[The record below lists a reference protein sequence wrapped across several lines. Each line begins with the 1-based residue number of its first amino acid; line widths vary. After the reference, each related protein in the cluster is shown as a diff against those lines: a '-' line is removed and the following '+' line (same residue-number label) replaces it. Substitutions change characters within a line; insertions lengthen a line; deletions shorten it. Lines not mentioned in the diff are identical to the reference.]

1 MLKSF
6 TVEGLYGLYSYQLTF
21 KKGVFIITGPNGFG
35 KTTIL
40 RCINDIY
47 NGEFWRFF
55 FLKFKSITVR
65 FDDEGTIELHR
76 YVMNK
81 AVLFGDPL
89 QEVTIKVLY
98 HGKEIEEKAEEAF
111 DVTIQYISRLVRYQT
126 RRDPANIEEYL
137 DSYYDIMEDEVLQK
151 AMPKLLTYLH
161 NQHCTF
167 VGSQRLVYGK
177 LDSRGNQIGIAY
189 TIDDINEQIKRT
201 YLRARNDFSKKAQ
214 SIDGTFIERLSK
226 AIEKKISLDQEVS
239 ASELQNQIQ
248 KYRRYHLI
256 EEMNV
261 EVQLPVEYNLVK
273 NLYLNDIKSKLQS
286 LEKYYNV
293 LSAFDSFVTGQG
305 LSYKRIELNES
316 GINVL
321 SDTGDS
327 VPLFKLSSGEQNLMI
342 LAYNL
347 IFETSN
353 KDVLLVDEP
362 ENSLHM
368 AWLENLLEDYIKI
381 AKISGAQVIIATHS
395 PTFIGSRENLVFDL
409 FDNNKV

>member
-1 MLKSF
+1 MLKTF
-6 TVEGLYGLYSYQLTF
+6 TVKGLYGLFSYQLTF
-21 KKGVFIITGPNGFG
+21 KKGVCIITGPNGFG

-55 FLKFKSITVR
+55 FLKFSTITVR
-65 FDDEGTIELHR
+65 FDDENTIELHR

-89 QEVTIKVLY
+89 QEVTIKVSY
-98 HGKEIEEKAEEAF
+98 HGKDAEEAF
-111 DVTIQYISRLVRYQT
+111 DVTTQYISRLVRYQT
-126 RRDPANIEEYL
+126 RRDPSNVEEHL
-137 DSYYDIMEDEVLQK
+137 DAFYDLMEDEGLQK

-167 VGSQRLVYGK
+167 VGSQRLVYGT
-177 LDSRGNQIGIAY
+177 LDSRGNQTGIAY
-189 TIDDINEQIKRT
+189 TIDDINEQIKKT

-226 AIEKKISLDQEVS
+226 AIENKLNLDKEVS
-239 ASELQNQIQ
+239 ASELQKQIQ

-261 EVQLPVEYNLVK
+261 EVQLPKEYYLVE

-286 LEKYYNV
+286 LEKYYDV

-305 LSYKRIELNES
+305 LSYKHIELNES

-321 SDTGDS
+321 SDIGDS
-327 VPLFKLSSGEQNLMI
+327 VPLNKLSSGEQNLMI

-353 KDVLLVDEP
+353 RDVLLVDEP

-395 PTFIGSRENLVFDL
+395 PTFIGSREDLVFDL
-409 FDNNKV
+409 FDNNN

>member
-6 TVEGLYGLYSYQLTF
+6 AIEGLYELFSYQLTL
-21 KKGVFIITGPNGFG
+21 KKSVCIITGPNGFG

-55 FLKFKSITVR
+55 YLKFRSIIVK
-65 FDDEGTIELHR
+65 FDDDSTIELHR

-89 QEVTIKVLY
+89 QEATVKVLY
-98 HGKEIEEKAEEAF
+98 HGKDIEEAF
-111 DVTIQYISRLVRYQT
+111 YVTNQYISRLVRYQT
-126 RRDPANIEEYL
+126 RRDPSNVEEYL
-137 DSYYDIMEDEVLQK
+137 DSFYDLMEDESLQK
-151 AMPKLLTYLH
+151 AMPNLLTYLH
-161 NQHCTF
+161 DQHCTF
-167 VGSQRLVYGK
+167 VGAQRLVYGT
-177 LDSRGNQIGIAY
+177 LDSRGNQTGIAY

-226 AIEKKISLDQEVS
+226 AIENKLILDREVS
-239 ASELQNQIQ
+239 ASELQKQIQ

-261 EVQLPVEYNLVK
+261 EVQLPKEYNLVE

-286 LEKYYNV
+286 LEKYYDV

-305 LSYKRIELNES
+305 LSYKHIELNES
-316 GINVL
+316 GINVM

-327 VPLFKLSSGEQNLMI
+327 VPLYKLSSGEQNLMI

-353 KDVLLVDEP
+353 RDILLVDEP

-395 PTFIGSRENLVFDL
+395 PTFIGSREDLVFDL
-409 FDNNKV
+409 FDNNIV

>member
-6 TVEGLYGLYSYQLTF
+6 IVEGLYGLFTYQLTF
-21 KKGVFIITGPNGFG
+21 RKGVFIITGPNGYG

-40 RCINDIY
+40 RCINDVY

-55 FLKFKSITVR
+55 FLKFNRIIVR
-65 FDDEGTIELHR
+65 FDNDSTIELHR
-76 YVMNK
+76 HETNK
-81 AVLFGDPL
+81 DILFGNPL
-89 QEVTIKVLY
+89 HEVNIKLLY
-98 HGKEIEEKAEEAF
+98 HGKETEEAF
-111 DVTIQYISRLVRYQT
+111 DISSQYISRLAKYQI
-126 RRDPANIEEYL
+126 RRNHSTIEEYL
-137 DSYYDIMEDEVLQK
+137 NSFYDLMEDENLQN
-151 AMPKLLTYLH
+151 AMPGLLTYLH

-167 VGSQRLVYGK
+167 VKAQRLVYGK
-177 LDSRGNQIGIAY
+177 QDTRGNRTGIAY
-189 TIDDINEQIKRT
+189 TIDDINEQIQEI

-226 AIEKKISLDQEVS
+226 AEEQGIDNEVS
-239 ASELQNQIQ
+239 ASELQQQIQ

-261 EVQLPVEYNLVK
+261 EVQLSEKYNLVK

-286 LEKYYNV
+286 LEKYFDV
-293 LSAFDSFVTGQG
+293 LSTFDSFVTGQG
-305 LSYKRIELNES
+305 LSYKRIELNEY
-316 GINVL
+316 GINVF
-321 SDTGDS
+321 SDIGD
-327 VPLFKLSSGEQNLMI
+327 VIPLNKLSSGEQNLMI

-353 KDVLLVDEP
+353 NDVLLVDEP

-368 AWLENLLEDYIKI
+368 AWLENLLEDYIRI

-395 PTFIGSRENLVFDL
+395 PTFIGCQENLVFDL
-409 FDNNKV
+409 FDNNKA

>member
-6 TVEGLYGLYSYQLTF
+6 IIEELYGLFTYQLTF
-21 KKGVFIITGPNGFG
+21 RKGVFIITGPNGFG

-55 FLKFKSITVR
+55 FLKFKSIIVR
-65 FDDEGTIELHR
+65 FDDNNKIELHR
-76 YVMNK
+76 YETDKV
-81 AVLFGDPL
+81 VLFGNPL
-89 QEVTIKVLY
+89 QDVTIKVLY
-98 HGKEIEEKAEEAF
+98 QGKEKEEAF
-111 DVTIQYISRLVRYQT
+111 DVTIQYIFRLARYQT
-126 RRDPANIEEYL
+126 RRDPSKIEEYL
-137 DSYYDIMEDEVLQK
+137 DSFYDLMEDESIQK
-151 AMPKLLTYLH
+151 ALPQLLTYLH

-167 VGSQRLVYGK
+167 VKAQRLVYGK
-177 LDSRGNQIGIAY
+177 QDARGIQTGIAY
-189 TIDDINEQIKRT
+189 TIDDINEQIKKT

-226 AIEKKISLDQEVS
+226 AIGEKKGIDNDVS
-239 ASELQNQIQ
+239 SSELQQLIQ

-261 EVQLPVEYNLVK
+261 DVQLPEGYNLVK

-286 LEKYYNV
+286 LEKYFEV
-293 LSAFDSFVTGQG
+293 LSTFDSFVTGQG
-305 LSYKRIELNES
+305 LSYKHIELNEY

-321 SDTGDS
+321 SDIGDNI
-327 VPLFKLSSGEQNLMI
+327 PLNKLSSGEQNLMI

-353 KDVLLVDEP
+353 NDILLVDEP

-368 AWLENLLEDYIKI
+368 AWLENLLEDYIRI
-381 AKISGAQVIIATHS
+381 AKITGAQVIITTHS

-409 FDNNKV
+409 FDNNKA

>member
-6 TVEGLYGLYSYQLTF
+6 TIEGLYGLFTYKLTF
-21 KKGVFIITGPNGFG
+21 KEGVFIITGPNGFG

-40 RCINDIY
+40 RSIDDIY

-55 FLKFKSITVR
+55 YLKFNNISVK
-65 FDDEGTIELHR
+65 FDDDNTLELHR
-76 YVMNK
+76 NVISK
-81 AVLFGDPL
+81 AVLFDDL
-89 QEVTIKVLY
+89 IQEVTVKVLY
-98 HGKEIEEKAEEAF
+98 HEKENEEVF
-111 DVTIQYISRLVRYQT
+111 NVTSQYISRLVRYQT
-126 RRDPANIEEYL
+126 RRDLSNVEKYL
-137 DSYYDIMEDEVLQK
+137 DANYDLMEDEGLQK

-161 NQHCTF
+161 NQNCTF
-167 VGSQRLVYGK
+167 VGSQRLLYGK
-177 LDSRGNQIGIAY
+177 LDTKGFQTGIAY
-189 TIDDINEQIKRT
+189 TIDDINEQIRRT

-226 AIEKKISLDQEVS
+226 AIEMQLNLDKEVS
-239 ASELQNQIQ
+239 ASELQKQIQ
-248 KYRRYHLI
+248 KYRNYHLI

-261 EVQLPVEYNLVK
+261 EVQLPKEYNIVK

-286 LEKYYNV
+286 LEKYYDA
-293 LSAFDSFVTGQG
+293 LSTFDNFVTGQG
-305 LSYKRIELNES
+305 LSYKHIELNES
-316 GINVL
+316 GITVL
-321 SDTGDS
+321 SEIGDS
-327 VPLFKLSSGEQNLMI
+327 IPLNKLSSGEQNLMI

-368 AWLENLLEDYIKI
+368 AWLDNLLEDYIRI

-409 FDNNKV
+409 FDNNKA

>member
-1 MLKSF
+1 MLKTF
-6 TVEGLYGLYSYQLTF
+6 TVKGLYGLFSYQLTF
-21 KKGVFIITGPNGFG
+21 KKGVCIITGPNGFG

-40 RCINDIY
+40 SCINDIY

-55 FLKFKSITVR
+55 FLKFSTIIVR
-65 FDDEGTIELHR
+65 FDDENTIELHR

-89 QEVTIKVLY
+89 QEVTIKVSY
-98 HGKEIEEKAEEAF
+98 HGKDAEEAF
-111 DVTIQYISRLVRYQT
+111 DVTTQYISRLVRYQT
-126 RRDPANIEEYL
+126 RRDPSNVEEYL
-137 DSYYDIMEDEVLQK
+137 DSFYDLMEDEGLQK

-167 VGSQRLVYGK
+167 VGSQRLVYGT
-177 LDSRGNQIGIAY
+177 LDSRGNQTGIAY
-189 TIDDINEQIKRT
+189 TIDDINEQIKKT

-226 AIEKKISLDQEVS
+226 AIENKLNLDKKVS

-261 EVQLPVEYNLVK
+261 EVQLPKEYNLVE

-286 LEKYYNV
+286 LEKYYDV

-305 LSYKRIELNES
+305 LSYKHIELNES

-321 SDTGDS
+321 SDIGDS
-327 VPLFKLSSGEQNLMI
+327 VPLYKLSSGEQNLMI

-353 KDVLLVDEP
+353 RDVLLVDEP

-395 PTFIGSRENLVFDL
+395 PTFIGSREDLVFDL
-409 FDNNKV
+409 FDNNN

>member
-6 TVEGLYGLYSYQLTF
+6 IIEGLYGLFTYQLTF
-21 KKGVFIITGPNGFG
+21 RKGVFIITGPNGFG

-55 FLKFKSITVR
+55 FLKFKSIIVR
-65 FDDEGTIELHR
+65 FDDNNEIELHR
-76 YVMNK
+76 YETDK
-81 AVLFGDPL
+81 AVLFGNPL
-89 QEVTIKVLY
+89 QDVTIKVLY
-98 HGKEIEEKAEEAF
+98 HGKEKEEAF
-111 DVTIQYISRLVRYQT
+111 DVTIQYIFRLARYQT
-126 RRDPANIEEYL
+126 RRNPSNIEEYL
-137 DSYYDIMEDEVLQK
+137 DSFYDLIEDESIQK
-151 AMPKLLTYLH
+151 AMPQLLTYLH

-167 VGSQRLVYGK
+167 VEAQRLVYGK
-177 LDSRGNQIGIAY
+177 QDARGIQTGIAY
-189 TIDDINEQIKRT
+189 TIDDINEQIKKT

-226 AIEKKISLDQEVS
+226 AIGEKKGIDNDVS
-239 ASELQNQIQ
+239 SSELQQLIQ
-248 KYRRYHLI
+248 KYRKYHLI

-261 EVQLPVEYNLVK
+261 DVQLPEGYNLVK

-286 LEKYYNV
+286 LEKYFEI
-293 LSAFDSFVTGQG
+293 LSTFDSFVTGQG
-305 LSYKRIELNES
+305 LSYKHIELNEY
-316 GINVL
+316 GITVL
-321 SDTGDS
+321 SDIGDS
-327 VPLFKLSSGEQNLMI
+327 IPLNKLSSGEQNLMI

-353 KDVLLVDEP
+353 NDVLLVDEP

-368 AWLENLLEDYIKI
+368 AWLENLLEDYIRI
-381 AKISGAQVIIATHS
+381 AKITGAQVIIATHS

-409 FDNNKV
+409 FDNNKA

>member
-6 TVEGLYGLYSYQLTF
+6 IIEELYGLFTYQLTF
-21 KKGVFIITGPNGFG
+21 RKGVFIITGPNGFG

-55 FLKFKSITVR
+55 FLKFKSIIVR
-65 FDDEGTIELHR
+65 FDDNNKIELHR
-76 YVMNK
+76 YETDKV
-81 AVLFGDPL
+81 VLFGNPL
-89 QEVTIKVLY
+89 QDVTIKVLY
-98 HGKEIEEKAEEAF
+98 QGEEKEEAF
-111 DVTIQYISRLVRYQT
+111 DVTIQYIFRLARYQT
-126 RRDPANIEEYL
+126 RRDPSKIEEYL
-137 DSYYDIMEDEVLQK
+137 DSFYDLMEDESIQK
-151 AMPKLLTYLH
+151 ALPQLLTYLH

-167 VGSQRLVYGK
+167 VKAQRLVYGK
-177 LDSRGNQIGIAY
+177 QDARGIQTGIAY
-189 TIDDINEQIKRT
+189 TIDDINEQIKKT

-226 AIEKKISLDQEVS
+226 AIGEKKGIDNDVS
-239 ASELQNQIQ
+239 SSELQQLIQ

-261 EVQLPVEYNLVK
+261 DVQLPEGYNLVK

-286 LEKYYNV
+286 LEKYFEV
-293 LSAFDSFVTGQG
+293 LSTFDSFVTGQG
-305 LSYKRIELNES
+305 LSYKHIELNEY

-321 SDTGDS
+321 SDIGDNI
-327 VPLFKLSSGEQNLMI
+327 PLNKLSSGEQNLMI

-353 KDVLLVDEP
+353 NDILLVDEP

-368 AWLENLLEDYIKI
+368 AWLENLLEDYIRI
-381 AKISGAQVIIATHS
+381 AKITGAQVIITTHS

-409 FDNNKV
+409 FDNNKA

>member
-1 MLKSF
+1 MLKTF
-6 TVEGLYGLYSYQLTF
+6 TVKGLYGLFSYQLTF
-21 KKGVFIITGPNGFG
+21 KKGVCIITGPNGFG

-55 FLKFKSITVR
+55 FLKFSTITVR
-65 FDDEGTIELHR
+65 FDDENTIELHR

-89 QEVTIKVLY
+89 QEVTIKVSY
-98 HGKEIEEKAEEAF
+98 HGKDAEEAF
-111 DVTIQYISRLVRYQT
+111 DVTTQYISRLVRYQT
-126 RRDPANIEEYL
+126 RRDPSNVEEYL
-137 DSYYDIMEDEVLQK
+137 DAFYDLMEDEGLQK

-167 VGSQRLVYGK
+167 VGSQRLVYGT
-177 LDSRGNQIGIAY
+177 LDSRGNQTGIAY
-189 TIDDINEQIKRT
+189 TIDDINEQIKKT

-226 AIEKKISLDQEVS
+226 AIENKLNLDKEVS
-239 ASELQNQIQ
+239 ASELQKQIQ

-261 EVQLPVEYNLVK
+261 EVQLPKEYYLVE

-286 LEKYYNV
+286 LEKYYDV

-305 LSYKRIELNES
+305 LSYKHIELNES

-321 SDTGDS
+321 SDIGDS
-327 VPLFKLSSGEQNLMI
+327 VPLNKLSSGEQNLMI

-353 KDVLLVDEP
+353 RDVLLVDEP

-395 PTFIGSRENLVFDL
+395 PTFIGSREDLVFDL
-409 FDNNKV
+409 FDNNN

>member
-1 MLKSF
+1 MLKTF
-6 TVEGLYGLYSYQLTF
+6 TVKGLYGLFSYQLTF
-21 KKGVFIITGPNGFG
+21 KKGVCIITGPNGFG

-55 FLKFKSITVR
+55 FLKFSTITVR
-65 FDDEGTIELHR
+65 FDDENAIELHR

-89 QEVTIKVLY
+89 QEVTIKVSY
-98 HGKEIEEKAEEAF
+98 HGKDAEEAF
-111 DVTIQYISRLVRYQT
+111 DVTTQYISRLVRYQT
-126 RRDPANIEEYL
+126 RRDPSNVEEYL
-137 DSYYDIMEDEVLQK
+137 DAFYDLMEDEGLQK
-151 AMPKLLTYLH
+151 AMPKLLTYL
-161 NQHCTF
+161 
-167 VGSQRLVYGK
+167 
-177 LDSRGNQIGIAY
+177 AY
-189 TIDDINEQIKRT
+189 TIDDINEQIKKT

-226 AIEKKISLDQEVS
+226 AIENKLNLDKEVS
-239 ASELQNQIQ
+239 ASELQKQIQ

-261 EVQLPVEYNLVK
+261 EVQLPKEYYLVE

-286 LEKYYNV
+286 LEKYYDV

-305 LSYKRIELNES
+305 LSYKHIELNES

-321 SDTGDS
+321 SDIGDS
-327 VPLFKLSSGEQNLMI
+327 VPLNKLSSGEQNLMI

-353 KDVLLVDEP
+353 RDVLLVDEP

-395 PTFIGSRENLVFDL
+395 PTFIGSREDLVFDL
-409 FDNNKV
+409 FDNNN